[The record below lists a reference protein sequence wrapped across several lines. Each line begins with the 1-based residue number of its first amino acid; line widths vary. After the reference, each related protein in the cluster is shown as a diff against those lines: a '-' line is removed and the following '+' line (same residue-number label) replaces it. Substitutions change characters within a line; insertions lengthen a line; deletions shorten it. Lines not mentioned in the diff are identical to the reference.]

1 MISHHT
7 LKEIINK
14 EFSLTDGRNEISESE
29 LNLSQQSSGIY
40 LLHVRMNE
48 LLQVIKIVKN

>member
-14 EFSLTDGRNEISESE
+14 EFSLTDGRNEISENE
-29 LNLSQQSSGIY
+29 LNLYQQSSGIY

>member
-29 LNLSQQSSGIY
+29 LNLSQQSAGIY

-48 LLQVIKIVKN
+48 LLQVIKNVKN